1 MVRIIGSASMFIY
14 LSHVNVIFAVTQ
26 FLGSGTIAS
35 LAVGLPSSAAAG
47 VALKALHGR
56 IRFTDL
62 LLQLRESR
70 FLE

>member
-14 LSHVNVIFAVTQ
+14 LAHVIVIFAVTQ

-35 LAVGLPSSAAAG
+35 LAISLPLSAAAG

-56 IRFTDL
+56 IRFADL
-62 LLQLRESR
+62 LLQFRERR
-70 FLE
+70 FLV